1 MREGWRAA
9 DTSEPRPP
17 PPTQLH
23 LGCENPFACPRCHV
37 PTSGDQ
43 LMEYVRLGLKL
54 LLCCACFG
62 PHCCCF
68 EGLIARED
76 AKVPPPRLES
86 PAA

>member
-1 MREGWRAA
+1 M
-9 DTSEPRPP
+9 
-17 PPTQLH
+17 
-23 LGCENPFACPRCHV
+23 

-86 PAA
+86 PAASVHAGALHAHAGVHGVHGTVYTGKYAGGLAPAPAQ